1 MKVFQK
7 LNGKRGIKF
16 GDHVLPLVLLA
27 PLLILFGLTCSYMIV
42 NSFLT
47 SELFQAVRWAGVGN
61 YAEVL
66 SSPHFWRDLRF
77 GLLWAFETVIIQTVV
92 GFALA
97 LLLNE
102 AFVGRNFARAIIF
115 MPYLLMVPVTA
126 LLFLLLF
133 GSTFGIVAIFLRDM
147 GFNVYWYGPEYA
159 STTLTL
165 SAVWQ
170 YAPFSMLILLA
181 GLQSIPSHLYEA
193 ARIDGANVFQRFYHV
208 TLPGMR
214 DALFVAIVL
223 RIIFMFNKFDLPWLV
238 TAGGP
243 VGKTENVAVYT
254 YKEAFENFNL
264 GTASAAG
271 SLMLFIVSALIF
283 VHFKL
288 YSHATKGSTND

>member
-1 MKVFQK
+1 MVVRRSD
-7 LNGKRGIKF
+7 GKRVIKF
-16 GDHVLPLVLLA
+16 GDHVLPLLFLA

-42 NSFLT
+42 NSVLT
-47 SELFQAVRWAGVGN
+47 SELFQSARWAGLQN
-61 YAEVL
+61 YADVL
-66 SSPHFWRDLRF
+66 SSPRFWRDLRF
-77 GLLWAFETVIIQTVV
+77 GLVWAFETVIIQTIV

-102 AFVGRNFARAIIF
+102 AFFGRNFARAIIF
-115 MPYLLMVPVTA
+115 MPYLLMVPVTS

-133 GSTFGIVAIFLRDM
+133 GSTFGIVAIWLRDL
-147 GFNVYWYGPEYA
+147 GFGVYWYGPDYA
-159 STTLTL
+159 PITLTM

-181 GLQSIPSHLYEA
+181 GLQGIPAHLYEA
-193 ARIDGANVFQRFYHV
+193 AKIDGANVFQRFYHV

-214 DALFVAIVL
+214 DALFVAVVL

-243 VGKTENVAVYT
+243 VGKTENVAVYA

-271 SLMLFIVSALIF
+271 SLMLFVVSALIF

-288 YSHATKGSTND
+288 YSHTTKGSTND

>member
-1 MKVFQK
+1 MIEKS
-7 LNGKRGIKF
+7 NGKRVIRF

-27 PLLILFGLTCSYMIV
+27 PLLILFGLTCSYMIA
-42 NSFLT
+42 NSFMT
-47 SELFQAVRWAGVGN
+47 SEMFKSARWAGLAN

-66 SSPHFWRDLRF
+66 SSPVFWRDLWF
-77 GLLWAFETVIIQTVV
+77 GLRWAVETVLIQTAV

-102 AFVGRNFARAIIF
+102 AFMGRNFARAIIF

-133 GSTFGIVAIFLRDM
+133 GSTFGIVAIWLRDL
-147 GFNVYWYGPEYA
+147 GLGIYWYGPEYA
-159 STTLTL
+159 SITLTM

-181 GLQSIPSHLYEA
+181 GLQSIPGHLYEA
-193 ARIDGANVFQRFYHV
+193 ATIDGANVFQRFYHV

-214 DALFVAIVL
+214 DSLFVAIVL

-243 VGKTENVAVYT
+243 VGRTENVAVYT
-254 YKEAFENFNL
+254 YKEAFENFNI
-264 GTASAAG
+264 GGASAAG
-271 SLMLFIVSALIF
+271 SLMLFVVSVLIF
-283 VHFKL
+283 VQFKL
-288 YSHATKGSTND
+288 YSHTTKGITND

>member
-1 MKVFQK
+1 V
-7 LNGKRGIKF
+7 IKF
-16 GDHVLPLVLLA
+16 GDHVLPVVLLA
-27 PLLILFGLTCSYMIV
+27 PLLVLFGLTCSYMIA
-42 NSFLT
+42 NSFMT
-47 SELFQAVRWAGVGN
+47 SEMFKPARWAGISN
-61 YAEVL
+61 YTEVL
-66 SSPHFWRDLRF
+66 SSPKFWRDLWF
-77 GLLWAFETVIIQTVV
+77 GLRWAVETVLIQTAV

-102 AFVGRNFARAIIF
+102 AFMGRNFARAVIF

-133 GSTFGIVAIFLRDM
+133 GSTFGIVAIWLRDL
-147 GFNVYWYGPEYA
+147 GLNIYWYGPDYA
-159 STTLTL
+159 PITLTM

-181 GLQSIPSHLYEA
+181 GLQSIPAHLYEA
-193 ARIDGANVFQRFYHV
+193 ATIDGANVFQRFYHV

-214 DALFVAIVL
+214 DSLFVAIVL

-254 YKEAFENFNL
+254 YKEAFENFNI

-271 SLMLFIVSALIF
+271 SLMLFVVSVLIS
-283 VHFKL
+283 VQFKL
-288 YSHATKGSTND
+288 YAHTTKGITND